1 MRTIRSI
8 LGLTLGFVVISSIL
22 AAVVAAI
29 AKQRMVSS
37 GTETDDEFDLVTIFD
52 GVDFASTAPAF
63 RRGTVLTWYGGGQI
77 DLRGATLDPAGAEL
91 NVRALFGGV
100 QVIVPETWH
109 VEQRMVAFLGGVSDS
124 REKDE
129 TQEGTGPVLRLTGW
143 AVFGGIDVTS
153 EPRHDEFEAESPASA
168 TA

>member
-8 LGLTLGFVVISSIL
+8 LGLTLGFVIISSIV

-29 AKQRMVSS
+29 AKRQMISS
-37 GTETDDEFDLVTIFD
+37 GTVTDDEFDLVTIFD

-63 RRGTVLTWYGGGQI
+63 RRGSVLTWYGGGQI
-77 DLRGATLDPAGAEL
+77 DLRGASLDPAGAEL

-100 QVIVPETWH
+100 QVIVPETWR

-124 REKDE
+124 REKIAG
-129 TQEGTGPVLRLTGW
+129 QETGPVLRLDGW
-143 AVFGGIDVTS
+143 AVFGGIEVTS
-153 EPRHDEFEAESPASA
+153 EPRLGEFEAESPASA

>member
-8 LGLTLGFVVISSIL
+8 LGLTFGFVIISSIL
-22 AAVVAAI
+22 AAVVAAV
-29 AKQRMVSS
+29 AKRHMISN

-63 RRGTVLTWYGGGQI
+63 KRGTVLTWYGGGQI

-91 NVRALFGGV
+91 NIRALFGGV
-100 QVIVPETWH
+100 QIIVPESWS

-124 REKDE
+124 REKIE
-129 TQEGTGPVLRLTGW
+129 TLEGPVLRLSGW
-143 AVFGGIDVTS
+143 AAFGGIDVTS
-153 EPRHDEFEAESPASA
+153 EPRQDEFDAESPAPA

>member
-8 LGLTLGFVVISSIL
+8 LGLTIGFVIVSSIIS
-22 AAVVAAI
+22 AVVAAV
-29 AKQRMVSS
+29 AKRHMLSS
-37 GTETDDEFDLVTIFD
+37 GMESDNEFDLVTIFD
-52 GVDFASTAPAF
+52 GTDFASTAPAF
-63 RRGTVLTWYGGGQI
+63 RRGSVLTWYGGGQI

-100 QVIVPETWH
+100 QIIVPETWR

-124 REKDE
+124 REKIE
-129 TQEGTGPVLRLTGW
+129 AHETGPVLRLDGW
-143 AVFGGIDVTS
+143 AAFGGIDVSS
-153 EPRHDEFEAESPASA
+153 EPRRDEFDAASPAPM

>member
-22 AAVVAAI
+22 AAVVAAV
-29 AKQRMVSS
+29 AKRHMISS
-37 GTETDDEFDLVTIFD
+37 GTEMDDEFDLVTIFD

-100 QVIVPETWH
+100 QIIVPETWH

-124 REKDE
+124 REKSE
-129 TQEGTGPVLRLTGW
+129 AQEGEPVLRLTGW

-153 EPRHDEFEAESPASA
+153 EPRHDEFDAEVPAPA

>member
-8 LGLTLGFVVISSIL
+8 LGLTVGFVIISSIL
-22 AAVVAAI
+22 AAVVAAV
-29 AKQRMVSS
+29 AKRHMISS

-63 RRGTVLTWYGGGQI
+63 RRGSVLTWYGGGQI
-77 DLRGATLDPAGAEL
+77 DLRGATLDPAGGEL

-124 REKDE
+124 REKSE
-129 TQEGTGPVLRLTGW
+129 AQETGPVLILSGW

-153 EPRHDEFEAESPASA
+153 EPRHDEFDAEAPAPA

>member
-8 LGLTLGFVVISSIL
+8 LGLTFGFVIISSIL
-22 AAVVAAI
+22 AAVVAAV
-29 AKQRMVSS
+29 AKRHMISN

-91 NVRALFGGV
+91 NVSALFGGV
-100 QVIVPETWH
+100 QVIVPETWR
-109 VEQRMVAFLGGVSDS
+109 VDQRMVAFLGGVGDS
-124 REKDE
+124 REKIDA
-129 TQEGTGPVLRLTGW
+129 QETGPVLRLDGW
-143 AVFGGIDVTS
+143 AAFGGIDVSS
-153 EPRHDEFEAESPASA
+153 EPRHDEFDAESPAPA

>member
-8 LGLTLGFVVISSIL
+8 LGLAFGFVIISSIL
-22 AAVVAAI
+22 AAVVAAV
-29 AKQRMVSS
+29 AKRHMFSS

-63 RRGTVLTWYGGGQI
+63 RRGSVLTWYGGGQI
-77 DLRGATLDPAGAEL
+77 DLRDATLDPAGAEL
-91 NVRALFGGV
+91 NIRALFGGV
-100 QVIVPETWH
+100 QLIVPETWR
-109 VEQRMVAFLGGVSDS
+109 VEQRIVAFLGGVGDS
-124 REKDE
+124 REKIE
-129 TQEGTGPVLRLTGW
+129 SQETGPVLRLDGW

-153 EPRHDEFEAESPASA
+153 EPRHGESDAESPAPA

>member
-8 LGLTLGFVVISSIL
+8 LGLTLGFVILSSIL
-22 AAVVAAI
+22 AAAVAAV
-29 AKQRMVSS
+29 AKRHMVSS

-63 RRGTVLTWYGGGQI
+63 RRGSVLTWYGGGQI

-100 QVIVPETWH
+100 QLIVPETWQ

-124 REKDE
+124 REKIE
-129 TQEGTGPVLRLTGW
+129 AQEGGPVLRLTGW

-153 EPRHDEFEAESPASA
+153 EPRHDEFDAEVPAPA

>member
-8 LGLTLGFVVISSIL
+8 LGLTIGFVIVSSIIS
-22 AAVVAAI
+22 AVVAAV
-29 AKQRMVSS
+29 AKRHMLSS
-37 GTETDDEFDLVTIFD
+37 GMESDNEFDLVTIFD

-77 DLRGATLDPAGAEL
+77 DLRGATLAPTGAEL

-100 QVIVPETWH
+100 QIIVPETWR
-109 VEQRMVAFLGGVSDS
+109 VQQRMVAFLGGVSDS
-124 REKDE
+124 REKIE
-129 TQEGTGPVLRLTGW
+129 AHETGPVLRLDGW
-143 AVFGGIDVTS
+143 AAFGGIDVSS
-153 EPRHDEFEAESPASA
+153 EPRRDEFDAASPAPM

>member
-8 LGLTLGFVVISSIL
+8 LGLTIGFVIVSSIIS
-22 AAVVAAI
+22 AVVAAV
-29 AKQRMVSS
+29 AKRHMLSS
-37 GTETDDEFDLVTIFD
+37 GMESDNEFDLVTIFD
-52 GVDFASTAPAF
+52 GTDFASTAPAF
-63 RRGTVLTWYGGGQI
+63 RRGSVLTWYGGGQI

-100 QVIVPETWH
+100 QIIVPEMWR

-124 REKDE
+124 REKIE
-129 TQEGTGPVLRLTGW
+129 AHETGPVLRLDGW
-143 AVFGGIDVTS
+143 AAFGGIDVSS
-153 EPRHDEFEAESPASA
+153 EPRRDEFDAASPAPM

>member
-8 LGLTLGFVVISSIL
+8 LGLTVGFVIISSIL

-29 AKQRMVSS
+29 AKQRMISS
-37 GTETDDEFDLVTIFD
+37 GTEMDDEFDLVTIFD

-91 NVRALFGGV
+91 DVRALFGGV
-100 QVIVPETWH
+100 QVIVPEMWH

-124 REKDE
+124 RDKIEA
-129 TQEGTGPVLRLTGW
+129 QETGPVLRLTGW
-143 AVFGGIDVTS
+143 AAFGGIDVTS
-153 EPRHDEFEAESPASA
+153 EPRHDEFEAESAAPA
-168 TA
+168 TI

>member
-8 LGLTLGFVVISSIL
+8 LGLTFGFVIISSIL
-22 AAVVAAI
+22 AAVVAAV
-29 AKQRMVSS
+29 AKRHMMSS

-52 GVDFASTAPAF
+52 GIDFASTAPAF
-63 RRGTVLTWYGGGQI
+63 RRGSVLTWYGGGQI

-91 NVRALFGGV
+91 DVRALFGGV
-100 QVIVPETWH
+100 QLIVPETWR
-109 VEQRMVAFLGGVSDS
+109 VEQRIVAFLGGVGDS
-124 REKDE
+124 REKIE
-129 TQEGTGPVLRLTGW
+129 AQETGPVLRLRGW

-153 EPRHDEFEAESPASA
+153 EPWHDESEAESPAPA

>member
-1 MRTIRSI
+1 VRTIRSI
-8 LGLTLGFVVISSIL
+8 LGLTVGFVIVSSIL
-22 AAVVAAI
+22 AAAVAAV
-29 AKQRMVSS
+29 AKRHMISS

-63 RRGTVLTWYGGGQI
+63 RRGSVLTWYGGGQI
-77 DLRGATLDPAGAEL
+77 DLRGATLDPAGAKL

-100 QVIVPETWH
+100 QIIVPETWR
-109 VEQRMVAFLGGVSDS
+109 VEQRMVAFLGGVGDS
-124 REKDE
+124 RDSAE
-129 TQEGTGPVLRLTGW
+129 TQGTGPLLVLDGW

-153 EPRHDEFEAESPASA
+153 EPQQAESDAEAPAPA

>member
-1 MRTIRSI
+1 
-8 LGLTLGFVVISSIL
+8 
-22 AAVVAAI
+22 VAKRHMI
-29 AKQRMVSS
+29 SS

-63 RRGTVLTWYGGGQI
+63 RHGSVLTWFGGGQI

-109 VEQRMVAFLGGVSDS
+109 VEQRMVAVLGGVSDS
-124 REKDE
+124 REKIE
-129 TQEGTGPVLRLTGW
+129 AQETGPVLRLSGW

-153 EPRHDEFEAESPASA
+153 EPRRAESEAETPAPA